1 MNENINKQINQPS
14 IWLIYTSLPLLEY
27 SSKNWLKPTNRSK
40 TRGPKM
46 CTPEPNS
53 AHQWA
58 STSPR
63 MLQSS
68 TESHLVNDTAYQS
81 TAAFAQERA
90 RQDRL
95 RISYTYMAIYRTQ
108 STTTER
114 HAANIAGTPRA
125 YSSADQR

>member
-1 MNENINKQINQPS
+1 
-14 IWLIYTSLPLLEY
+14 
-27 SSKNWLKPTNRSK
+27 
-40 TRGPKM
+40 M

-53 AHQWA
+53 ADQWA
-58 STSPR
+58 STSTR

-68 TESHLVNDTAYQS
+68 TESHLVNDIAYQS

-95 RISYTYMAIYRTQ
+95 RISYTYMTVYRTQ

-114 HAANIAGTPRA
+114 HAANTAGAPRA